1 MAGTISRIRLENF
14 MCHSSLHIELGEHVN
29 FITGQNGSGKSAIL
43 TALCIAFGCRAK
55 NTQRAATIK
64 DFIKTGCSYAA
75 IAVDINNQGEDSFK
89 PDVYGNLIKLERR
102 ITESSSSTILKDQ
115 HGRKVA
121 NRKDD
126 LNEIIEHFNIDV
138 ENPCVIMSQ
147 DKSREFLHSGN
158 DKDKFKFFFKAT
170 LLQQVNELLE
180 TIRDQLNNADSVVQE
195 LEKSI
200 KPVMRELDELREK
213 IKNME
218 HIEEI
223 AHDIDNLKK
232 KLAWSWV
239 YEVDQQ
245 IEEQTVRLQ
254 KLKER
259 IPACQERIDRNTVVI
274 DDLKKELTEKEEL
287 VRSLGDKTHE
297 VNSMK
302 KSMEDNIAEVV
313 KLKIELEAEH
323 ERGTRTLEKMN
334 GRLKQ
339 MQAQLRDFQMQH
351 MQFTQAEAS
360 QIEEDMQNIQREI
373 DYLDSNVTR
382 LREEEKEFSEELS
395 GIQKSISDIAKE
407 IAESDKRILQLKSH
421 MDGLQQRQSNTV
433 TAFGGQKVLKLLQL
447 IESNHG
453 RFRSPPI
460 GPIGAHLQLA
470 SESWSVAVDFACGG
484 LLDAFIVSCHKDLQ
498 VLRECANR
506 VYYNN
511 LRIIVYD
518 FTRQRLIIPDGS
530 LPTTEHPTVLSVIQ
544 SENHTVLNVLVDQGH
559 AERQV
564 LVRDYEVGKSVA
576 FDHRMRNIKEVYTS
590 DGFRMFSRGS
600 VQTILPPNKRPRPER
615 WCSSPAEK
623 IAELKNEVDGI
634 QRIISEKN
642 AQRRKLVN
650 DRSNLEQKI
659 ANLKERKREP
669 EERHLM
675 NKKVQLEDGRRATAE
690 NNRHAAVDTT
700 ELEEDIKEEKN
711 NIEQKE
717 LSLQK
722 TNVKL
727 TAALRE
733 VNDRRTAFK
742 TFMDSVN
749 EERLHFSSA
758 NDELDLVKRKID
770 AAQQEK
776 THYEGVMT
784 TKVLPDIKTAEAE
797 YADLQQ
803 RQQEYFKKASIICS
817 ESDMEALSHVAGST
831 PEQLSAKINRLK
843 QRFDQESRRYA
854 ESIDDLRALH
864 DKKERKIL
872 RKQQLYAGFRVK
884 LNSCQKALDLRWK
897 KFQRN
902 AGLLKRQLTW
912 LFNEHLGKKGISGFI
927 NVDYKSKVLSVE
939 LTMPQDA
946 SRDTVR
952 DTRGLSGGERSFS
965 TLCFTLALHGMTEAP
980 FRAMDEFDVFMDAV
994 SRKISLDTLVDF
1006 AVAQGSQWVF
1016 ITPHDISMVKPG
1028 DRVKKQQMAAPRG

>member
-1 MAGTISRIRLENF
+1 MAGTISRIWLENF

-297 VNSMK
+297 VNNMK

-360 QIEEDMQNIQREI
+360 QIEEDMQNIQRDI

-453 RFRSPPI
+453 RFKSPPI
-460 GPIGAHLQLA
+460 GPIGAHLVHQR
-470 SESWSVAVDFACGG
+470 DRR
-484 LLDAFIVSCHKDLQ
+484 
-498 VLRECANR
+498 LRESFE
-506 VYYNN
+506 YQLN
-511 LRIIVYD
+511 L
-518 FTRQRLIIPDGS
+518 
-530 LPTTEHPTVLSVIQ
+530 LP
-544 SENHTVLNVLVDQGH
+544 
-559 AERQV
+559 
-564 LVRDYEVGKSVA
+564 
-576 FDHRMRNIKEVYTS
+576 
-590 DGFRMFSRGS
+590 
-600 VQTILPPNKRPRPER
+600 
-615 WCSSPAEK
+615 
-623 IAELKNEVDGI
+623 
-634 QRIISEKN
+634 
-642 AQRRKLVN
+642 KL
-650 DRSNLEQKI
+650 
-659 ANLKERKREP
+659 
-669 EERHLM
+669 
-675 NKKVQLEDGRRATAE
+675 
-690 NNRHAAVDTT
+690 
-700 ELEEDIKEEKN
+700 
-711 NIEQKE
+711 
-717 LSLQK
+717 
-722 TNVKL
+722 
-727 TAALRE
+727 
-733 VNDRRTAFK
+733 
-742 TFMDSVN
+742 
-749 EERLHFSSA
+749 
-758 NDELDLVKRKID
+758 
-770 AAQQEK
+770 
-776 THYEGVMT
+776 
-784 TKVLPDIKTAEAE
+784 
-797 YADLQQ
+797 
-803 RQQEYFKKASIICS
+803 
-817 ESDMEALSHVAGST
+817 
-831 PEQLSAKINRLK
+831 
-843 QRFDQESRRYA
+843 
-854 ESIDDLRALH
+854 
-864 DKKERKIL
+864 
-872 RKQQLYAGFRVK
+872 
-884 LNSCQKALDLRWK
+884 
-897 KFQRN
+897 
-902 AGLLKRQLTW
+902 
-912 LFNEHLGKKGISGFI
+912 
-927 NVDYKSKVLSVE
+927 
-939 LTMPQDA
+939 
-946 SRDTVR
+946 
-952 DTRGLSGGERSFS
+952 
-965 TLCFTLALHGMTEAP
+965 
-980 FRAMDEFDVFMDAV
+980 
-994 SRKISLDTLVDF
+994 
-1006 AVAQGSQWVF
+1006 
-1016 ITPHDISMVKPG
+1016 
-1028 DRVKKQQMAAPRG
+1028 

>member
-259 IPACQERIDRNTVVI
+259 IPACQERIDRNT
-274 DDLKKELTEKEEL
+274 
-287 VRSLGDKTHE
+287 
-297 VNSMK
+297 
-302 KSMEDNIAEVV
+302 VV

-659 ANLKERKREP
+659 ANLKRKREP

>member
-1 MAGTISRIRLENF
+1 SVWRAFSRPPNRPPRKKSPPGKKRGKTPHQKSDPQKIPKSSPSQLPNRRRGGRERRWRGPSPASGWRTSCATPACTSSSASTSTSSPGRTAVRFHPNPSSPAPLLSLSPIDSPFLLAAGA
-14 MCHSSLHIELGEHVN
+14 G
-29 FITGQNGSGKSAIL
+29 GKSAIL

-75 IAVDINNQGEDSFK
+75 ISVDINNQGEDSFK

-297 VNSMK
+297 VNNMK

-360 QIEEDMQNIQREI
+360 QIEEDMQNIQRDI

-453 RFRSPPI
+453 RFKSPPI

-470 SESWSVAVDFACGG
+470 SESWSVAVDCACGG

-498 VLRECANR
+498 VLRECAGR

-623 IAELKNEVDGI
+623 IAELKNEADDI
-634 QRIISEKN
+634 QRTISEKN

-659 ANLKERKREP
+659 ANLKRKREP

-675 NKKVQLEDGRRATAE
+675 NKKVQLEDAKRATAE

-700 ELEEDIKEEKN
+700 ELEEDIK
-711 NIEQKE
+711 
-717 LSLQK
+717 
-722 TNVKL
+722 
-727 TAALRE
+727 
-733 VNDRRTAFK
+733 
-742 TFMDSVN
+742 
-749 EERLHFSSA
+749 
-758 NDELDLVKRKID
+758 
-770 AAQQEK
+770 
-776 THYEGVMT
+776 
-784 TKVLPDIKTAEAE
+784 
-797 YADLQQ
+797 
-803 RQQEYFKKASIICS
+803 
-817 ESDMEALSHVAGST
+817 
-831 PEQLSAKINRLK
+831 
-843 QRFDQESRRYA
+843 
-854 ESIDDLRALH
+854 
-864 DKKERKIL
+864 
-872 RKQQLYAGFRVK
+872 
-884 LNSCQKALDLRWK
+884 
-897 KFQRN
+897 
-902 AGLLKRQLTW
+902 
-912 LFNEHLGKKGISGFI
+912 
-927 NVDYKSKVLSVE
+927 
-939 LTMPQDA
+939 
-946 SRDTVR
+946 
-952 DTRGLSGGERSFS
+952 
-965 TLCFTLALHGMTEAP
+965 
-980 FRAMDEFDVFMDAV
+980 
-994 SRKISLDTLVDF
+994 
-1006 AVAQGSQWVF
+1006 
-1016 ITPHDISMVKPG
+1016 
-1028 DRVKKQQMAAPRG
+1028 